1 MLGNIIPISVARI
14 ILFLSLSNSYKFKA
28 REFNP
33 RIVSEQ
39 GNLGVKPLPRKAV
52 TEPEPFVFE
61 SDQRLQ
67 QMKKEQSH
75 EEVSWTE
82 IMQGYRSSK
91 FGGT

>member
-1 MLGNIIPISVARI
+1 MK
-14 ILFLSLSNSYKFKA
+14 LFTADWSMSYMHAITVGVPKCLSLSLLNSYKFKA

-75 EEVSWTE
+75 EEVS
-82 IMQGYRSSK
+82 
-91 FGGT
+91 